1 MGGSIGDFRRAYS
14 HCLFLVASVQKKVIK
29 TSMKISD
36 VAKYLSIPVS
46 TIRYYER
53 KGIIPKPSREG
64 RNRSFSDKDVRS
76 IQFVRDAQSVGFS
89 LKEISEL
96 LRENWDATNLAQLA
110 SQHLQ
115 TVRTQIETLQRMER
129 ALSMLKSCRCRTM
142 DQCNL
147 QAGVIET

>member
-1 MGGSIGDFRRAYS
+1 MR
-14 HCLFLVASVQKKVIK
+14 
-29 TSMKISD
+29 ISD
-36 VAKYLSIPVS
+36 VAEVVNIPVS

-53 KGIIPKPSREG
+53 KGIIPKPARHG
-64 RNRSFSDKDVRS
+64 RNRSFSDKDIRA

-110 SQHLQ
+110 AQHRQ
-115 TVRTQIETLQRMER
+115 TIRKQIETLQRMER
-129 ALSMLKSCRCRTM
+129 ALSLLESCRCCTM

-147 QAGVIET
+147 QAGLL